1 MLNKDYY
8 LLLSILET
16 IEKILLYTRN
26 YNSAEDF
33 YNSQRD
39 FDAAMMNFIVLGEN
53 VGKLSDDL
61 TFNNLQI
68 EWQKIYGFRNIVA
81 HHYFGINVDIVWQII
96 REDLP
101 KLKEE
106 IEQIINNYKRI
117 RNTNLGEY
125 KFFSIGNRQS
135 VYY

>member
-1 MLNKDYY
+1 MRNKDYY

-16 IEKILLYTRN
+16 IKKILLYTKD

-39 FDAAMMNFIVLGEN
+39 FDAAMMNFIVLGES

-61 TFNNLQI
+61 INSNQHI
-68 EWQKIYGFRNIVA
+68 DWQKVYGFRNIVA

-96 REDLP
+96 QENLP
-101 KLKEE
+101 ELKKN
-106 IEQIINNYKRI
+106 IHQIIDSNSY
-117 RNTNLGEY
+117 
-125 KFFSIGNRQS
+125 Q
-135 VYY
+135 

>member
-8 LLLSILET
+8 LLLLIFET
-16 IEKILLYTRN
+16 IEKIFLYSTD

-39 FDAAMMNFIVLGEN
+39 FDAAMMNFIVLGES
-53 VGKLSDDL
+53 VGKLSDHF
-61 TFNNLQI
+61 TKSNQHI

-96 REDLP
+96 QKDLP
-101 KLKEE
+101 ELNKD
-106 IEQIINNYKRI
+106 IRQIINNY
-117 RNTNLGEY
+117 
-125 KFFSIGNRQS
+125 QQ
-135 VYY
+135 

>member
-8 LLLSILET
+8 LLISILET
-16 IEKILLYTRN
+16 IKKIFLYTGN

-33 YNSQRD
+33 YTSQRD

-61 TFNNLQI
+61 INSNQHI

-81 HHYFGINVDIVWQII
+81 HHYFGINVDIVWQIVQ
-96 REDLP
+96 EDLP
-101 KLKEE
+101 KL
-106 IEQIINNYKRI
+106 N
-117 RNTNLGEY
+117 
-125 KFFSIGNRQS
+125 
-135 VYY
+135 